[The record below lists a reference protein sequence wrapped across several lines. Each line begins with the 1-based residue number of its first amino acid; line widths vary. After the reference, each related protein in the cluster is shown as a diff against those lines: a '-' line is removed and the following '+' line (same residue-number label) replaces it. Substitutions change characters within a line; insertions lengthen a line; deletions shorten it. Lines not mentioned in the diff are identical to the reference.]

1 MAPLDF
7 DKSANVASLAGTW
20 LGTIFTGV
28 GLLAV
33 LTQLRSLLLYVTAEN
48 RRWKE
53 RAAGAW
59 ASCILMDQLPSNGIQ
74 EGVIPTFS
82 GWLQHFYL
90 QEKTIATSQ
99 DDHGVCGKSSWS
111 NLFGR
116 MDIKAADLDAYG
128 GLRPQLAPTRKRV
141 ISGRNL
147 WIRPLRSGLGDAL
160 VENGS
165 ISYGFSA
172 PEFAALIILCGF
184 RPGDFAPQSSRH
196 STSFYGQ
203 MRVADY
209 GPFSQIANF
218 DSHHGF
224 RDAIRSVTTGMRD
237 VPVAHSLDLAFG
249 MIPIEGRHGR
259 GWVIPREWNTVPDMQ
274 FHRSSTEVWSGYAL
288 PQQLKTIQY
297 SFERFV
303 GTGELAVADYA
314 QRNDVFEADDV
325 LVMEN
330 LISSS
335 GLTSVAQW
343 SAGKSGPRSAN
354 IARELLNATHAITA
368 IQPWG
373 LLPVLPE
380 HMVVAVKLILDP
392 FYKTR
397 EFTIRVLQRE
407 LELIPDKTFRSEGRT
422 GEELSQSLNL
432 VTGDKERF
440 FIDEKHSFLTS
451 TYHEAMSMV
460 FRHKNIKLE
469 DIRIS
474 LAAAVG
480 SKLFWL
486 REGAEETEPFQR
498 NVRLYLERCYLQAE
512 ETEKSRNAPGWAV
525 DIYANYLWGWITDS
539 IPADPELTNYFRR
552 RVFLA

>member
-1 MAPLDF
+1 
-7 DKSANVASLAGTW
+7 
-20 LGTIFTGV
+20 
-28 GLLAV
+28 
-33 LTQLRSLLLYVTAEN
+33 
-48 RRWKE
+48 
-53 RAAGAW
+53 
-59 ASCILMDQLPSNGIQ
+59 
-74 EGVIPTFS
+74 
-82 GWLQHFYL
+82 
-90 QEKTIATSQ
+90 
-99 DDHGVCGKSSWS
+99 
-111 NLFGR
+111 
-116 MDIKAADLDAYG
+116 
-128 GLRPQLAPTRKRV
+128 
-141 ISGRNL
+141 
-147 WIRPLRSGLGDAL
+147 
-160 VENGS
+160 
-165 ISYGFSA
+165 
-172 PEFAALIILCGF
+172 
-184 RPGDFAPQSSRH
+184 
-196 STSFYGQ
+196 
-203 MRVADY
+203 
-209 GPFSQIANF
+209 
-218 DSHHGF
+218 
-224 RDAIRSVTTGMRD
+224 MRD

-259 GWVIPREWNTVPDMQ
+259 GWVISREWNTVPDMQ
-274 FHRSSTEVWSGYAL
+274 FHKSSTEIWSGYAL

-314 QRNDVFEADDV
+314 QRNDVFETDDV

-343 SAGKSGPRSAN
+343 SAGKSGPKSAN

-422 GEELSQSLNL
+422 GEELLQSLNL
-432 VTGDKERF
+432 VTSDKERF

-460 FRHKNIKLE
+460 FRHKKIKLE

-474 LAAAVG
+474 FAAAVG

-512 ETEKSRNAPGWAV
+512 ETEKSRNVPGWAI